1 MKRITDKQ
9 MAVLEFCGRFYA
21 ANDQLPTAVA
31 IAQEFGWASPNA
43 SWQMLYALQGK
54 GYLERNSLGKFK
66 FTAKGRANI
75 TERLTAPRRHP
86 TSGSCEPT
94 NGIAELSHTG

>member
-9 MAVLEFCGRFYA
+9 MAVLEFCGRFFA

-31 IAQEFGWASPNA
+31 IAQQFGWVSANA
-43 SWQMLYALQGK
+43 SWQVLYALQGK

-66 FTAKGRANI
+66 FTAKGRAAI
-75 TERLTAPRRHP
+75 TERLTAARWH
-86 TSGSCEPT
+86 PT
-94 NGIAELSHTG
+94 NGTVDPTNGMYA